1 MDNLI
6 ETLRRAHLFTQ
17 LSQEQIE
24 RVARKARHVT
34 VAEGKTLFSQGDP
47 AERFFLVVS
56 GQLKLFRL
64 SPEGNEKVIEI
75 ITPGHTFAEALMFLE
90 RPRYPV
96 GCTALLPAEV
106 IAVDARDFNQ
116 MLRGSAETCLLLL
129 GELSARLRGL
139 VREIDELSLQSAT
152 CRIAGYLLK
161 RAPADADE
169 FQLEV
174 PKGVI
179 ASRLSVKPETFSRII
194 RQLTEGGMI
203 DVHGSMV
210 RIRDRA
216 ALRREADVCGAPPEA
231 GPGPCPPL
239 HG

>member
-1 MDNLI
+1 MDNLVD
-6 ETLRRAHLFTQ
+6 ELRTAHLFTQ
-17 LSQEQIE
+17 LSAEQLE
-24 RVARKARHVT
+24 RVARKARRIGL
-34 VAEGKTLFSQGDP
+34 AEGKALFSQGDP
-47 AERFFLVVS
+47 AERFFFVLS

-96 GCTALLPAEV
+96 GCVALLPSEV
-106 IAVDARDFNQ
+106 IAIDARDFNQ
-116 MLRGSAETCLLLL
+116 MLRGSVETCLLLL

-161 RAPADADE
+161 HAPADTDE
-169 FQLEV
+169 FQLDI

-194 RQLTEGGMI
+194 RQLTESGMI
-203 DVHGSMV
+203 EVHGSMV

-216 ALRREADVCGAPPEA
+216 ALRREADVCGAPPEP

-239 HG
+239 HS